1 MKKGEGVWIL
11 IWAYARINNRRNK
24 ELDRRTFIKAAML
37 AAPALCLPQILS
49 GKGFER
55 RIKEADESP
64 DFVIFFI
71 GGYGRAVSEEFRVLR
86 ERNPVIRKCGHIS
99 MDVSSDKGLV
109 VVRSPDE
116 AGSVLLRVERLKMG
130 IFVVDM
136 RDPEDLAIAE
146 GIAKATR
153 ERAERL
159 IALTPGEALSAS
171 TALIDCV
178 FETDLSGEDHCP
190 SFLLTVHNTFLGCGG
205 MGSIMCLKYFL
216 DDFLVMRKHRF
227 GRVLLSA
234 EKEWGGDERAF
245 RSVLSDAMGS
255 VVQDR
260 TLEDDAPVW
269 AILETSHKDND
280 PFKHHEVVSNT
291 FEKVFNGFSGCLVH
305 PALTESKMKLTII
318 EFL

>member
-1 MKKGEGVWIL
+1 M
-11 IWAYARINNRRNK
+11 
-24 ELDRRTFIKAAML
+24 DRRTFIKAAIL

-71 GGYGRAVSEEFRVLR
+71 GGYGRAVSESFRVLR
-86 ERNPVIRKCGHIS
+86 ERNPVIRKCGHIG
-99 MDVSSDKGLV
+99 MDVSSDRSLV
-109 VVRSPDE
+109 LVTNFDE
-116 AGSVLLRVERLKMG
+116 AASVLSMVERLKMG

-136 RDPEDLAIAE
+136 RDPGDFAIAE
-146 GIAKATR
+146 GIAKEVR
-153 ERAERL
+153 GKGERL
-159 IALTPGEALSAS
+159 IAMTPGEALSAS
-171 TALIDCV
+171 RMLLDCV
-178 FETDLSGEDHCP
+178 FETALSGKDLCP
-190 SFLLTVHNTFLGCGG
+190 SFLLTLHNTFLGCGG

-216 DDFLVMRKHRF
+216 DYFLVMRKHRF
-227 GRVLLSA
+227 GRVLISA
-234 EKEWGGDERAF
+234 EKEWGGDELAV

-269 AILETSHKDND
+269 AILETHHEDKD
-280 PFKHHEVVSNT
+280 PVKHHEEISHMLEAA
-291 FEKVFNGFSGCLVH
+291 FPGFSGCLVH
-305 PALTESKMKLTII
+305 PGLSEPKMKLTII

>member
-1 MKKGEGVWIL
+1 M
-11 IWAYARINNRRNK
+11 
-24 ELDRRTFIKAAML
+24 DRRTFIKAAIL
-37 AAPALCLPQILS
+37 AAPSLCLPQILS

-55 RIKEADESP
+55 IREEADESP

-71 GGYGRAVSEEFRVLR
+71 GGYGRAVSERFGVLR
-86 ERNPVIRKCGHIS
+86 ERNPVIRKCGHIG
-99 MDVSSDKGLV
+99 MDVSSDNGMV
-109 VVRSPDE
+109 EVRSPDE
-116 AGSVLLRVERLKMG
+116 AGSVISRVERLKMG

-216 DDFLVMRKHRF
+216 DDLLVMRKHKF
-227 GRVLLSA
+227 GRVLISA
-234 EKEWGGDERAF
+234 EKEWGGDELAF
-245 RSVLSDAMGS
+245 RSVLPDAMGS

-260 TLEDDAPVW
+260 TLANDAPVW
-269 AILETSHKDND
+269 AILETSHEDND
-280 PFKHHEVVSNT
+280 PVKHHEVVSHMLEAA
-291 FEKVFNGFSGCLVH
+291 FPGFSGCLVH
-305 PALTESKMKLTII
+305 PGLSESKMKLTII
-318 EFL
+318 EFS